1 GRKPPPGRRPL
12 RVGLGGDRSC
22 YFLWSVERVG
32 VLYNLPVIND
42 SEWYPWGVDILLPQQ
57 QNGAWPGRG
66 LSAGNSDTCLALLFL
81 KRANLTRDLT
91 TRLNFQLAEKKD
103 RP

>member
-1 GRKPPPGRRPL
+1 M
-12 RVGLGGDRSC
+12 GLGGDRSC

-32 VLYNLPVIND
+32 VLYNLPVIKD

-57 QNGAWPGRG
+57 QAGAWPGGG

-81 KRANLTRDLT
+81 KRANLTSDLSESI
-91 TRLNFQLAEKKD
+91 RLHLGITDPDASPAGGTK
-103 RP
+103 R